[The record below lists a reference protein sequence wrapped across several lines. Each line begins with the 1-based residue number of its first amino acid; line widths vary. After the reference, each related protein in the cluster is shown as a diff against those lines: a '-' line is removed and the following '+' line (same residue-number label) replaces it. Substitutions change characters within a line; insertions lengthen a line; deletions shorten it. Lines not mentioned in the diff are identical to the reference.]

1 MGQKVNP
8 NSLRVGINKYWQ
20 STWFEKKDYS
30 NFLKEDHNIR
40 SYIEKNYAIA
50 GISSVI
56 IERAA
61 ANLKIIIH
69 TSKPGVLIGKKGAD
83 IEKLRNSSVYQN
95 YLIKIYH
102 SISKRLKNL
111 KPMHH

>member
-30 NFLKEDHNIR
+30 NFLKEDHSIR

-50 GISSVI
+50 SLVLFSLLFLTGGYFTMKKYPGIGQTAKAAG
-56 IERAA
+56 AA
-61 ANLKIIIH
+61 AVA
-69 TSKPGVLIGKKGAD
+69 G
-83 IEKLRNSSVYQN
+83 
-95 YLIKIYH
+95 IK
-102 SISKRLKNL
+102 RA
-111 KPMHH
+111 

>member
-1 MGQKVNP
+1 M
-8 NSLRVGINKYWQ
+8 
-20 STWFEKKDYS
+20 KKKITLI
-30 NFLKEDHNIR
+30 FLKEDHNIR

-83 IEKLRNSSVYQN
+83 IEKLRNSLSK
-95 YLIKIYH
+95 LI
-102 SISKRLKNL
+102 
-111 KPMHH
+111 

>member
-83 IEKLRNSSVYQN
+83 I
-95 YLIKIYH
+95 
-102 SISKRLKNL
+102 
-111 KPMHH
+111 